1 MFEIVYNLILLTNI
15 QHKFKLNFT
24 DATKE
29 ELLKKV
35 DLRKL
40 KKGEKDVLQ
49 EFVED
54 DNITFMQYISKKYKY
69 TSSQSIEFNENI
81 NNLTTEKVELAK
93 EVLKNTKEVPEKHD
107 SQSREELIKE
117 TSPTQ
122 ELVKE
127 SSKSNMKKKKKK
139 KSNTQEEPKFIENEE
154 PIESIHSSE
163 MKKKQESV
171 NESQKSIEKTTDEEN
186 VETVES
192 EEPPKST
199 SNQDTVESEEPPK
212 STKKKKKNKSN
223 QESVESE
230 EPPKSTKKKP
240 VEELQESSELLLK
253 PIETCYKKKIY
264 YDNNKYYF
272 SKEGLDNYREYFLCN
287 FKDIYNE
294 TGEKI
299 NTAVISYRNPSDS
312 ELIQWDIFKTNLM
325 VNEEDVPESE
335 NLVDIY
341 INTDSGEISEFYKK
355 NFKHMYVC
363 NTYIVNADDLQ
374 YILEI
379 QLPNN

>member
-1 MFEIVYNLILLTNI
+1 M
-15 QHKFKLNFT
+15 
-24 DATKE
+24 
-29 ELLKKV
+29 
-35 DLRKL
+35 
-40 KKGEKDVLQ
+40 
-49 EFVED
+49 
-54 DNITFMQYISKKYKY
+54 
-69 TSSQSIEFNENI
+69 
-81 NNLTTEKVELAK
+81 
-93 EVLKNTKEVPEKHD
+93 
-107 SQSREELIKE
+107 
-117 TSPTQ
+117 
-122 ELVKE
+122 
-127 SSKSNMKKKKKK
+127 
-139 KSNTQEEPKFIENEE
+139 
-154 PIESIHSSE
+154 
-163 MKKKQESV
+163 
-171 NESQKSIEKTTDEEN
+171 
-186 VETVES
+186 
-192 EEPPKST
+192 
-199 SNQDTVESEEPPK
+199 
-212 STKKKKKNKSN
+212 
-223 QESVESE
+223 
-230 EPPKSTKKKP
+230 
-240 VEELQESSELLLK
+240 LK

-272 SKEGLDNYREYFLCN
+272 SKEGLDNYSEYFLCN

>member
-49 EFVED
+49 EFVEV

-127 SSKSNMKKKKKK
+127 SSKSNMKKKK
-139 KSNTQEEPKFIENEE
+139 EEPKFIENEE
-154 PIESIHSSE
+154 SIESIHSSE

-171 NESQKSIEKTTDEEN
+171 NESQKSIEKTSDEEN

-199 SNQDTVESEEPPK
+199 KKKKKKTSNQESIESGESEEPPK
-212 STKKKKKNKSN
+212 SIKEKI
-223 QESVESE
+223 
-230 EPPKSTKKKP
+230 P
-240 VEELQESSELLLK
+240 ESSELLLK

-272 SKEGLDNYREYFLCN
+272 SKEGLDNYSEYFLCN

-363 NTYIVNADDLQ
+363 NTYIVNTDDLQ